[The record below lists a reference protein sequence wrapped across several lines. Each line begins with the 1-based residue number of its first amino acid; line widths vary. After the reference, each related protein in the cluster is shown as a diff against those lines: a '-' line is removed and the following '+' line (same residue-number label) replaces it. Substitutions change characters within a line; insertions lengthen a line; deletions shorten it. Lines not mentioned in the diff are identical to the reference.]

1 VSWKLSCAVIGLRL
15 LAPAPA
21 WAEPST
27 EGQPSLGLRWSDPN
41 LLAPTTE
48 KDFDAQLAARMG
60 HPAFVA
66 GTEGPT
72 LSVSWQGMPERCRV
86 ELSLARGGGVEGVR
100 VIESPSGDCRSL
112 VPALLTVSAL
122 LVESHQSAQE
132 SQAAAS
138 SSPAS
143 SPAPSV
149 PVKPATTEPAPP
161 RPPSPLEARFLLSVG
176 GAVSSGFLPKVEL
189 GPAAAAVW
197 APLPAVRL
205 GVAGSWFL
213 GRDYGEGPGLSLSHQ
228 RAALL
233 LCGMPLS
240 RSVALGLCA
249 TGGLHH
255 FRAAGTS
262 LPRAETH
269 DRTTWSVGAEL
280 RAEWQL
286 TRRLWWVGHAG
297 AEVAARPLYF
307 YYLTASGE
315 ARNVLEQRR
324 VNPVLLLA
332 LSLEI
337 P

>member
-1 VSWKLSCAVIGLRL
+1 MLCKLSCAVIGLRL

-21 WAEPST
+21 WAEPAK
-27 EGQPSLGLRWSDPN
+27 EGQPSLGLRWSDPS
-41 LLAPTTE
+41 LLSPATE
-48 KDFDAQLAARMG
+48 KDFAAQLAARLG

-66 GTEGPT
+66 STEGPT
-72 LSVSWQGMPERCRV
+72 LSVTWQGTPERCRV
-86 ELSLARGGGVEGVR
+86 ELSLARAGSVEGVR

-122 LVESHQSAQE
+122 LVESHESAQASE
-132 SQAAAS
+132 AAS
-138 SSPAS
+138 ALPT
-143 SPAPSV
+143 P
-149 PVKPATTEPAPP
+149 PAPP
-161 RPPSPLEARFLLSVG
+161 VPVEAATSPPALPRPSSPPAARFLLSFG
-176 GAVSSGFLPKVEL
+176 GALSSGFVPKVEL

-205 GVAGSWFL
+205 GVAGSLFL

-233 LCGMPLS
+233 FCGMPL
-240 RSVALGLCA
+240 RGSVALGACG
-249 TGGLHH
+249 TGSLHH
-255 FRAAGTS
+255 FRASGTS

-269 DRTTWSVGAEL
+269 DRTTWSVGAEV
-280 RAEWQL
+280 RAEWRL

-297 AEVAARPLYF
+297 AEVAVRPLYF

-315 ARNVLEQRR
+315 TRNVLEQRR